1 MVSLVLYLIEE
12 GIPGCRTSRCGT
24 LDRSESIKLGFEEG
38 GLINFN
44 FSSGCKKKSNVRRD
58 KCYE

>member
-1 MVSLVLYLIEE
+1 VLYLIEE

-44 FSSGCKKKSNVRRD
+44 FSSGCKKK
-58 KCYE
+58 K